1 VQLATEP
8 LDAAKNHTICK
19 SNKYP
24 FHISLLTTTI
34 LLDGD
39 FDIQNKTL
47 E

>member
-1 VQLATEP
+1 MLLKITQYTF
-8 LDAAKNHTICK
+8 NQICK
-19 SNKYP
+19 SNKYT